1 MKKIYSIIL
10 TVVALLSFATA
21 VNAQGDYSI
30 AKQITDPKNNNAP
43 VEYPPE
49 TTNPVHFDD
58 VNKVAYAKNVSK
70 PFKDGTY
77 WIKLETFA
85 TGTASYTMSS
95 EPADIVLVLDF
106 STSMTN
112 NTYSSQSTY
121 VPTATTRQANYQQA
135 GNPYG
140 AFDYNN
146 TGDPNASAANR
157 RYAYYNGDYHLV
169 QRGRA
174 NSDGVLNNNG
184 AYYFLYF
191 TIDGTR
197 YYLDRD
203 HITTVM
209 PTTATGQNAQ
219 YKAWWGGI
227 LYEYDTNGINRLQA
241 LKQAV
246 ADFVEVIYHNDNYE
260 DDTYANPRNEPLGNR
275 ISIVRYSSVG
285 RSRIVKDWT
294 YVTNSSEDLDLSI
307 AQAIAAETATS
318 NGNPND
324 NQTHAD
330 RGMELA
336 NSLLNEIKTSDS
348 ERWSSA
354 SRTVVMFT
362 DGAPGEAMN
371 WTDPTSTDVANA
383 TIGYAKEAKT
393 TYEST
398 VFSVLVF
405 NGTPSSAM
413 TNYLNGVSSNYPLA
427 TSIDNLG
434 LICTSA
440 DLPENLR
447 KKEAAFYKNAG
458 SDLSGVFQEIARQS
472 GGDTNTS
479 LSAATSTVDIV
490 SNSFVLPDG
499 VFETDADINDY
510 VKVFTAKLNTITSAG
525 EYVFDEEVLA
535 PHSTDTYDV
544 YVNGV
549 KTEEGVD
556 VDGTEANPTISVT
569 LEGTNNI
576 KVNGFDYANN
586 WCGPVTDEDDEII
599 DYQGHKIIIMIP
611 IKMNPEA
618 VGGPNVA
625 TNDPGS
631 GIIIPGQTD
640 PIITFE
646 SPTVSLP
653 VNIHIEKTGLN
664 PGESAKFKIERAE
677 IPLNGSY
684 NIDNLTWKYV
694 SSVFVTQPQGAAAGN
709 KPVVKVK
716 GLPSVDVVNNVQV
729 GYLYKITEED
739 WSWSYERDTDPQY
752 TVTSKVDNPFT
763 FDNEKIEDIDI
774 KIRHAESKVTNIF
787 KKTGGTVK
795 TDDSKPRQTK

>member
-10 TVVALLSFATA
+10 TVAALLSFATA

-30 AKQITDPKNNNAP
+30 AKQITDPKNNNAS

-95 EPADIVLVLDF
+95 EPADIVLVLDVSQSMIAEYGDYVAIPSCTYSYQNYNYQT
-106 STSMTN
+106 STANQNVTYYYKYTDGNYYEVSRGGNSRNTARYLSFRVGSTTYYLNDNVNGGQPSTTAPGRNDGPTN
-112 NTYSSQSTY
+112 N
-121 VPTATTRQANYQQA
+121 
-135 GNPYG
+135 
-140 AFDYNN
+140 NN
-146 TGDPNASAANR
+146 TIWT
-157 RYAYYNGDYHLV
+157 
-169 QRGRA
+169 
-174 NSDGVLNNNG
+174 GVLYEKTRLG
-184 AYYFLYF
+184 ALRNAVSTFL
-191 TIDGTR
+191 
-197 YYLDRD
+197 
-203 HITTVM
+203 
-209 PTTATGQNAQ
+209 
-219 YKAWWGGI
+219 
-227 LYEYDTNGINRLQA
+227 E
-241 LKQAV
+241 
-246 ADFVEVIYHNDNYE
+246 EIYHNDNYE
-260 DDTYANPRNEPLGNR
+260 DETNDHERSNPLGNR
-275 ISIVRYSSVG
+275 VSVVTFAPDAASNTVTRICKGLTPVTNADGSKNEDIISDIMSLTTRANVDASVG
-285 RSRIVKDWT
+285 INMNSHYGT
-294 YVTNSSEDLDLSI
+294 Y
-307 AQAIAAETATS
+307 S
-318 NGNPND
+318 N
-324 NQTHAD
+324 
-330 RGMELA
+330 RGMALA
-336 NSLLNEIKTSDS
+336 NNVLAGIDDDRKEGS
-348 ERWSSA
+348 
-354 SRTVVMFT
+354 SRTVVLFT
-362 DGAPGEAMN
+362 DGYPGSGPGWENNAL
-371 WTDPTSTDVANA
+371 STADACITQA
-383 TIGYAKEAKT
+383 SIAKT
-393 TYEST
+393 THDAT
-398 VFSVLVF
+398 VFTVVLF
-405 NGTPSSAM
+405 DGTM
-413 TNYLNGVSSNYPLA
+413 NQQMRNYLQYTSSNYPDA
-427 TSIDNLG
+427 SNYDNPGSKGEGDYALEAG
-434 LICTSA
+434 D
-440 DLPENLR
+440 DLE
-447 KKEAAFYKNAG
+447 
-458 SDLSGVFQEIARQS
+458 GVFQEIARQS

-490 SNSFVLPDG
+490 SNSFILPDG

-549 KTEEGVD
+549 KTQEGVD

-586 WCGPVTDEDDEII
+586 WCGPIENESHQII
-599 DYQGHKIIIMIP
+599 GHQGHKIIIMIP